1 MFFLFLLSLVIN
13 KWYVYYN
20 NSHFYDYTWINLTP
34 KSVQALFCPHNS
46 SKNLKEVKIFGK
58 YINRFLGQNKK
69 KQLNNLVTKQHL
81 AFDQQSKKKPS
92 GVLKPT

>member
-34 KSVQALFCPHNS
+34 KSALFCPHNS

-69 KQLNNLVTKQHL
+69 KQFNNLVTRQHL

-92 GVLKPT
+92 GELKPT